1 MWDVVLDALTDGVKV
16 LPFLFLIH
24 VLMEVIENA
33 RNKEKIEKA
42 LSGAGAPVMAS
53 LLGVVPECG
62 FAVATAKLYD
72 KGLIKTGT
80 LVAAFLAAS
89 DEGLIVLVSSGVKFA
104 EIITFIGIKV
114 IYAVLVGELLNILF
128 RKKDEAHVCPE
139 KDDCIECGEHH
150 AKPWDKYLLHPLFH
164 AAKTDLFI
172 IALNFAFGL
181 IIHFIGEDRFYA
193 FLGDNVYFQP
203 LLATIVG
210 LIPNCASSI
219 LIAQSFVRG
228 AISFSALLAG
238 LSSNAGLGILILLKD
253 KKNVK
258 KSLFILLSLFVASL
272 VLGYATML
280 IKF

>member
-1 MWDVVLDALTDGVKV
+1 MWNVVLDALTDGVKV
-16 LPFLFLIH
+16 LPFLFLIY
-24 VLMEVIENA
+24 VLMEMIENA

-53 LLGVVPECG
+53 FLGVVPECG

-89 DEGLIVLVSSGVKFA
+89 DEGLIVLVSSGVKLT
-104 EIITFIGIKV
+104 ELLTFIGIKV

-150 AKPWDKYLLHPLFH
+150 ARPWDKYLLHPLFH

-181 IIHFIGEDRFYA
+181 IIYFIGEDRFYA

-203 LLATIVG
+203 IFATLVG

-258 KSLFILLSLFVASL
+258 KSLVILLSLFVASL
-272 VLGYATML
+272 VLGYATMP